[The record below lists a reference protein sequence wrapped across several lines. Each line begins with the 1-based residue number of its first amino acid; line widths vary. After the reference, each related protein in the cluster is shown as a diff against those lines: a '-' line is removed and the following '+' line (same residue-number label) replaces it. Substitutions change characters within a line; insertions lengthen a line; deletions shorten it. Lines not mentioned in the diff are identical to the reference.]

1 MSKSTTRNGT
11 DSYAEERK
19 AAAEVMRL
27 QRELVASNELKY
39 TGDYVYEKVSWRDTD
54 RSKDPVTGKLGV
66 FGKKGNHDV
75 RRIQI
80 DANGEHKEQFVYR
93 KSSRDCAYFPVPAK
107 YLNLMMV
114 DEDGTTRMKN
124 PGGGKCTAVDLL
136 KNFGRFIKA
145 SATTSGTP
153 DLSIP
158 GGDDEIIMLSLC
170 FGFSVVD
177 DLEDEENPQMEYL
190 TAMSYNA
197 ASGADSAW
205 AMWGAFG
212 ISCGVVQ
219 TKAYGEKVKL
229 CPTAVVDGAEH
240 QFNIAVTPTPRKTH
254 QAGQETYEEKVRLTK
269 KRMAIELP
277 QGVEGIK
284 ESMNTSFV
292 GFFPI
297 MKLAPL
303 RVGFYGL
310 RDLPAPPVPVPVPV
324 PVSMNYA
331 RIYGTYNAVTGDFI
345 YSRRR
350 SDGVFFHAGG
360 VSHAANVITVG
371 APALHMIRNYVM
383 PVVQQYAPTT
393 QFVTQ
398 TLPVVGMTITT
409 PVVPGINYG
418 LSGITGVL
426 HEEVEEEDDGDALY
440 RSASALG
447 AKTAPKYRGLSAA
460 APAPGAVEVEEDVD
474 EEGEDDAVLVD
485 APAPAADDTPET
497 VTVPVPAGEK
507 RPADDMTT
515 TSEASASERAE
526 TNIHFGRQSRAAESC
541 GKAPKIVGAVK
552 RNPEGRPVVD
562 QFFNMVLKKGKL
574 PTKQDLLDFDE
585 LVGKVHKAVEALTG
599 KKEHKLSDAYS
610 QMIGA
615 TSVAPLPTKTKI
627 DIAATRAALSV
638 GAPTIAIP
646 MDLF

>member
-1 MSKSTTRNGT
+1 MSKSTARDVT
-11 DSYAEERK
+11 DSYTEERK

-54 RSKDPVTGKLGV
+54 RSKDPMTGKLGV

-124 PGGGKCTAVDLL
+124 PDGGKCTAVDLL

-145 SATTSGTP
+145 SATTPGTP

-158 GGDDEIIMLSLC
+158 GGDDEILMLSLC

-254 QAGQETYEEKVRLTK
+254 QAGQESYEEKVRLTK

-297 MKLAPL
+297 TKMAPL
-303 RVGFYGL
+303 REPFRGL
-310 RDLPAPPVPVPVPV
+310 RDLPAPPMPVPVTIDY
-324 PVSMNYA
+324 S
-331 RIYGTYNAVTGDFI
+331 RIYGTYNAITGDFI

-360 VSHAANVITVG
+360 VSHVTNAITIG
-371 APALHMIRNYVM
+371 APALHVIRNYVM
-383 PVVQQYAPTT
+383 PVVPQYVPTA

-398 TLPVVGMTITT
+398 TLPVHGMTITT
-409 PVVPGINYG
+409 PMIPGINYG
-418 LSGITGVL
+418 LSGMAGVVHRSL
-426 HEEVEEEDDGDALY
+426 SANVPGELEEEVEEEEEEPCY
-440 RSASALG
+440 RSAKSLG
-447 AKTAPKYRGLSAA
+447 APKYRGLSAA
-460 APAPGAVEVEEDVD
+460 APPAGAVEAIDEVEE
-474 EEGEDDAVLVD
+474 EEEEDAVLVD
-485 APAPAADDTPET
+485 APAPAAPRRQRQRQRRPRDGHRARAGGREAPGRRHDGHVGCLRLRARRDQHPLWP
-497 VTVPVPAGEK
+497 PVARRRVVRQGAQD
-507 RPADDMTT
+507 R
-515 TSEASASERAE
+515 
-526 TNIHFGRQSRAAESC
+526 GRGHAQPRGSPGR
-541 GKAPKIVGAVK
+541 
-552 RNPEGRPVVD
+552 RPVL
-562 QFFNMVLKKGKL
+562 Q
-574 PTKQDLLDFDE
+574 
-585 LVGKVHKAVEALTG
+585 H
-599 KKEHKLSDAYS
+599 
-610 QMIGA
+610 GA
-615 TSVAPLPTKTKI
+615 QEGQAPHQAGPPRL
-627 DIAATRAALSV
+627 
-638 GAPTIAIP
+638 
-646 MDLF
+646 